1 MEQIPKCIK
10 IMTPVR
16 RVASLLAAKP
26 RIEVASDDPRRASL
40 LRGSFQVQAKHPT
53 TGESR
58 SVGKYR
64 GRIEF
69 RDVCFSFPTERQ
81 KTILNGLNFTAEP
94 GQKVRRLRPRSRPPA
109 ARRSPPP
116 IAPHTLAIRA
126 SCSRG
131 GEC

>member
-26 RIEVASDDPRRASL
+26 RIEVAPDDPRRASL
-40 LRGSFQVQAKHPT
+40 LRGSFQVQDKHPA

-58 SVGKYR
+58 SVGKYK

-94 GQKVRRLRPRSRPPA
+94 GQKVRRLRFSPLALPPLA
-109 ARRSPPP
+109 LPPL
-116 IAPHTLAIRA
+116 APHTLAIRA